1 MSEDKIAWKP
11 AAMSRIEAANES
23 PPGFQSL
30 VFVTTGIEIGS
41 RSRGV
46 RLILFIFRATR
57 WIYVPIVCRCLI
69 NAMLRRTA
77 GHRTDS
83 VAGAFVPDSS
93 GSLSDKY
100 TLAVFSTIRRRPQV
114 GPGTGKNGVF
124 SWYSKVN
131 FVHSTHACTF
141 GFAILLGCRKVNPG
155 IIFRVKVLLL
165 VPVMHIFPMITF
177 SKILPLV
184 RRLKTSSRFSCD
196 VSWMIIS

>member
-1 MSEDKIAWKP
+1 MVTA
-11 AAMSRIEAANES
+11 RIE
-23 PPGFQSL
+23 
-30 VFVTTGIEIGS
+30 IRS
-41 RSRGV
+41 RSCRV
-46 RLILFIFRATR
+46 CLVHFIFRTTR
-57 WIYVPIVCRCLI
+57 WIYVSIVRRSLI

-77 GHRTDS
+77 GYRTDS

-93 GSLSDKY
+93 GSLSDKN

-114 GPGTGKNGVF
+114 GPGTGKHGIF

-131 FVHSTHACTF
+131 LVHSTHARTF
-141 GFAILLGCRKVNPG
+141 GFAILLGCREVNPG
-155 IIFRVKVLLL
+155 IVFRVKVLLL

-196 VSWMIIS
+196 ISWMIIT